1 MRLLK
6 TESNDQV
13 AACSPVL
20 VCVQWAVLWL
30 GVAQLKLSELFIV
43 AEDSRLVIMSVA
55 VFKLKFS

>member
-43 AEDSRLVIMSVA
+43 ADSRLVIMSVA
-55 VFKLKFS
+55 VFKFKFSY